1 MEKIAIIMRSDE
13 VIKEFNLK
21 RITVN
26 TSYGPVDRCFE
37 GVIYGVHVLVIYGR
51 FNGQKVPSESINF
64 EQTIEAVKNK
74 GIDKLIGT
82 FVVGGIN
89 PIKSQGTVYI
99 VTDLVGMSG
108 YKINW
113 NQNNSFHNAEMYNP
127 FCKSLTHELQKAALE
142 MNFNVETEATY
153 VSFFGWPRIET
164 KAELEFYNKMGWDI
178 VGQTCDPEA
187 TCARLS
193 GICYA
198 AIAVQ
203 IDDPNSRE
211 DHISSIENK
220 KEEKKYIE
228 SISSCRKRTTAVIL
242 QFLKDYSMNKCDVCK
257 KLVRKNKDF
266 REFPEWYY
274 E

>member
-1 MEKIAIIMRSDE
+1 MKKIAVIMRSDE

-21 RITVN
+21 RVTVN

-37 GVIYGVHVLVIYGR
+37 GVIYGVYVLIIYGR
-51 FNGQKVPSESINF
+51 FNGQKVPSENINF
-64 EQTIEAVKNK
+64 EQTIEVVKNK
-74 GIDKLIGT
+74 KIDKLIGT

-89 PIKSQGTVYI
+89 PDKPQGTVYV

-108 YKINW
+108 YSIRW
-113 NQNNSFHNAEMYNP
+113 DQNESFHNAEMYNP
-127 FCKSLTHELQKAALE
+127 FCKSLTYELQRVASK
-142 MNFNVETEATY
+142 MDFNVETEARY

-198 AIAVQ
+198 AVAVQ
-203 IDDPNSRE
+203 IDDPSSRE
-211 DHISSIENK
+211 EHIRTAENEL
-220 KEEKKYIE
+220 EEKKYVE
-228 SISSCRKRTTAVIL
+228 SISSCRKRTTALVL
-242 QFLKDYSMNKCDVCK
+242 QFLKDYSMDECSVCK
-257 KLVRKNKDF
+257 KMVRKNKDF
-266 REFPEWYY
+266 REFPRWYY